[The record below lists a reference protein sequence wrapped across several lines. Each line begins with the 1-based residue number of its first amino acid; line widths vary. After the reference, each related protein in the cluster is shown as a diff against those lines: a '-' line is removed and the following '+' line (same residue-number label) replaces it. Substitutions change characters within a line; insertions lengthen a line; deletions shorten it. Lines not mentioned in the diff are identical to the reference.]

1 MKKVDSL
8 LPGPVGLS
16 STSGPTVSHGSRALG
31 ISWMF
36 GTFLLESQIWDIG
49 RQYNAG
55 PLC

>member
-16 STSGPTVSHGSRALG
+16 STVWSHCLTWESSAWHLVDV
-31 ISWMF
+31 WM
-36 GTFLLESQIWDIG
+36 FLLESQIWDIG